1 MNYLLKTSSDNPD
14 FRSLVAEL
22 DAHLAVLNGE
32 KNDFYVSHNKVDA
45 IKHVVVAFQDGVAV
59 GCGGIKAYSEGVME
73 VKRMYVK
80 PENRGQGIASNIL
93 NTLETWAKTLGYH
106 ETILET
112 LTIKHSVIAMYAR
125 NGYSLMPNNYGQY
138 ANVDSSVCMNKKL

>member
-1 MNYLLKTSSDNPD
+1 MTRLLKTTSENSD
-14 FRSLVAEL
+14 FRALVADL
-22 DAHLAVLNGE
+22 DAHLTVLNGD

-45 IKHVVVAFQDGVAV
+45 INHVIVAFHNGVAV
-59 GCGGIKAYSEGVME
+59 GCGGIKAYSERAME

-80 PENRGQGIASNIL
+80 PENRGQGIASDIL
-93 NTLETWAKTLGYH
+93 TSLETWATTLGYN

-112 LTIKHSVIAMYAR
+112 LRIKESVIAMYAR
-125 NGYSLMPNNYGQY
+125 NGYSLMPNYGQY